1 MPALPRWLN
10 HLDRIIADLEALPDS
25 WLDRQTVQ
33 DLLGV
38 KPRRAQQIVASCVS
52 RVVGTSALIDRDSFV
67 LVLKRWQSGEAGS
80 YERKRRRRVA
90 RIIHQ
95 LSLQKAASPVLPVE
109 APTRVVNQILDHLP
123 PGIHLEKDRITI
135 QFTDS
140 KEALEKLLALA
151 MAIGNEYER
160 FESMAGIAPENKTTP
175 DQGEE

>member
-10 HLDRIIADLEALPDS
+10 HLDRIIADLEALPDP
-25 WLDRQTVQ
+25 WLDRQTIQ
-33 DLLGV
+33 EMLGV

-80 YERKRRRRVA
+80 YEQKRRRRVA

-95 LSLQKAASPVLPVE
+95 LSSQKAALPVLPVE
-109 APTRVVNQILDHLP
+109 APTRVVNQIFDNLP
-123 PGIHLEKDRITI
+123 PGIQLEKGRITI

-160 FESMAGIAPENKTTP
+160 FETVTGITKGDKTTP
-175 DQGEE
+175 